1 MTIYLMEHGGL
12 STGFAQKTQTD
23 DSRTRLNVMFIQ
35 GNIFLH
41 YQSPL
46 AGQCINDQD
55 IVSSIFSTL

>member
-1 MTIYLMEHGGL
+1 MGGL